1 MIVSQRLLWIAL
13 VCLTCNAAG
22 CRLPAA
28 KTVASPESEVAPTAT
43 TRITYSTASDRLN
56 LAGGAATTLLAAHGH
71 ASQMVLPNMTRS
83 TMQIQYP
90 HPSGTAESAQVTLIT
105 HLDDDETASVPTML
119 ASFASQHP
127 DSPRSDR
134 RVVDVVTLDIPAW
147 QAVALRNQLQQQK
160 FFRRSRVL
168 NAEVELAV
176 DEPSGR
182 FGKSFH
188 SVPEFDA
195 LLLRAAMEGRQ
206 LRPNPNPQI

>member
-1 MIVSQRLLWIAL
+1 MIDSQRLLWIAL
-13 VCLTCNAAG
+13 VGLTCSAAG
-22 CRLPAA
+22 CRLPAV
-28 KTVASPESEVAPTAT
+28 KTLISPKTEVASTTT
-43 TRITYSTASDRLN
+43 TRIIYSTASDRLN

-71 ASQMVLPNMTRS
+71 ASQMTLPNMTRS
-83 TMQIQYP
+83 TMQIQHP
-90 HPSGTAESAQVTLIT
+90 HPSGNAELAQVTLIT

-119 ASFASQHP
+119 ASFASQQP

-147 QAVALRNQLQQQK
+147 QAVAMRNQLQQQK

-188 SVPEFDA
+188 AVPEFDA
-195 LLLRAAMEGRQ
+195 LLLRVAMEGRQ
-206 LRPNPNPQI
+206 VRSDSTPQI